1 MQSIGSMTTWL
12 ALLAFA
18 CADDAML
25 DAGRDTT
32 PTDTST
38 DTTIDTALD
47 APTDPSRFVDPSAY
61 EYDWSCSGEVAPT
74 SEPPNAEPPTE
85 DCSEGVWPDL
95 DVNTLACPTL
105 TDVMRDD
112 PVSGLTLPLPD
123 ARELPLDIP
132 VSESGSFIPLDAP
145 TTWPDTLRV
154 VAWNMEYSSNLDA
167 QIDSLVDD
175 PDLGAADVY
184 LLSEVDRCSTRNGI
198 RRAARLLAERVQG
211 DYVYGIEYVELSIG
225 RDIGGDTGQ
234 AIVSRRPIRGAALL
248 CHSSQFDW
256 FESESEPRLGQRVV
270 LHADIPAGEGEVRV
284 WAVHFESNDAFGER
298 RAVQAKELLD
308 ASQARACD
316 RPQIVAGDFNAWYDA
331 APELVVF
338 KANGFLDALA
348 ELGDTESTH
357 DSGRRLDYVFTRGF
371 DITDGAVLRE
381 IRTSD
386 HSPMWVDVT
395 RAAPSP

>member
-1 MQSIGSMTTWL
+1 MNRLTLGL
-12 ALLAFA
+12 AVLLIA
-18 CADDAML
+18 CGDDSAPV
-25 DAGRDTT
+25 DAGRDAVM
-32 PTDTST
+32 PDAPVDASF
-38 DTTIDTALD
+38 DSAIDTALD
-47 APTDPSRFVDPSAY
+47 APMDPSRFVDPSAY
-61 EYDWSCSGEVAPT
+61 EYDWVCSGEVAPT
-74 SEPPNAEPPTE
+74 GTLPDMEPPTE

-95 DVNTLACPTL
+95 DVTTLACPTV

-112 PVSGLTLPLPD
+112 PVSGLTLPLD
-123 ARELPLDIP
+123 DERELPLEIP
-132 VSESGSFIPLDAP
+132 VSESGSFIPAGAP

-175 PDLGAADVY
+175 PELGAADVY
-184 LLSEVDRCSTRNGI
+184 LLSEVDRCSTRNGV

-211 DYVYGIEYVELSIG
+211 AYVYGIEFVELSIG
-225 RDIGGDTGQ
+225 REIGGDTGQ
-234 AIVSRRPIRGAALL
+234 AIVSRRPITGASLL

-256 FESESEPRLGQRVV
+256 FESEREPRLGQRVV
-270 LHADIPAGEGEVRV
+270 LHADIPAGDGEVRV
-284 WAVHFESNDAFGER
+284 WAVHLESNDAFGEL

-308 ASQARACD
+308 ASQASACD
-316 RPQIVAGDFNAWYDA
+316 RPQIVAGDFNAWYDT

-338 KANGFLDALA
+338 KANGFTDALA
-348 ELGDTESTH
+348 ELGDDGSTH

-386 HSPMWVDVT
+386 HAPMWVDV
-395 RAAPSP
+395 RVSP